1 MSYMP
6 HAVRGRPTSR
16 GASWASEMCSLDSEA
31 GYARAASERP
41 DSSAGSSCTGSY
53 SLLVGGLVSVDAAH
67 ADVVRSAAAA
77 VAVREAVL
85 AYAAILVRRVLDVEL
100 EPLEVCRADSQ
111 AAQRVQ
117 GRHLLHDL
125 LALLDLH
132 LFLLDLTRPLQ
143 LPLLEFRHG

>member
-85 AYAAILVRRVLDVEL
+85 AYASRRQCDGQLCDPSVAMTAEMCCL
-100 EPLEVCRADSQ
+100 C
-111 AAQRVQ
+111 
-117 GRHLLHDL
+117 LH
-125 LALLDLH
+125 
-132 LFLLDLTRPLQ
+132 
-143 LPLLEFRHG
+143 